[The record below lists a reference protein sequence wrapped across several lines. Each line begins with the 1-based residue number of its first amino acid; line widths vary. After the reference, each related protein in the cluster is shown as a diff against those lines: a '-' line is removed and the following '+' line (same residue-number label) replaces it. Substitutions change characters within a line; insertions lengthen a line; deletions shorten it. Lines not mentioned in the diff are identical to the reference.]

1 MNFIKLN
8 AIPSTSDYLKERIG
22 LCDCS
27 DITFVTAEHQT
38 AGRGQRGNT
47 WQSEKYKNLTF
58 SVLIK
63 SIPANWITTSSL
75 SMAVSL
81 MVFDTLKHFFIT
93 DLTVKW
99 PNDILSGNKKVSGIL
114 IENLFSNNQTCHAII
129 GVGINV
135 NQTVFKD
142 LPQASSMKN
151 ISGKI
156 FDKDEVLT
164 VFTKYFNQYIKC
176 MYDAQEDKI
185 KLKYEENLFRI
196 HKPSTFEDYRRN
208 NFTGIIRGVDNSGKL
223 QIEIEDK
230 RIISFHH
237 KEVFLRY

>member
-1 MNFIKLN
+1 MHFIKLD
-8 AIPSTSDYLKERIG
+8 AITSTNDYLKERLG
-22 LCDCS
+22 LCDCP

-47 WQSEKYKNLTF
+47 WHSESYKNLTF
-58 SVLIK
+58 SILIK
-63 SIPANWITTSSL
+63 NIPTNWITTFTL

-81 MVFDTLKHFFIT
+81 MVFDTLKHFLLP

-99 PNDILSGNKKVSGIL
+99 PNDILSGNKKISGIL
-114 IENLFSNNQTCHAII
+114 IENIFSNNQTCHAII

-142 LPQASSMKN
+142 LPHASSMKN
-151 ISGKI
+151 ISGKL

-164 VFTKYFNQYIKC
+164 VFTKYFNQYKKW
-176 MYDAQEDKI
+176 MYDAQDDKI

-230 RIISFHH
+230 RIKSYHH
-237 KEVFLRY
+237 KEVLLRY

>member
-1 MNFIKLN
+1 MHFIKLD
-8 AIPSTSDYLKERIG
+8 AIPSTSDYLKERVG
-22 LCDCS
+22 LGNCP

-38 AGRGQRGNT
+38 AGRGQRGNI
-47 WQSEKYKNLTF
+47 WQSEGSKNLTF
-58 SVLIK
+58 SVLK
-63 SIPANWITTSSL
+63 KNIPANWITTSTL

-81 MVFDTLKHFFIT
+81 MVFDTLKHFFLP

-99 PNDILSGNKKVSGIL
+99 PNDILSGNKKISGIL
-114 IENLFSNNQTCHAII
+114 IENLFSNTQTCHAII

-142 LPQASSMKN
+142 LPHASSMKN

-164 VFTKYFNQYIKC
+164 VFTKYFNQYKKC
-176 MYDAQEDKI
+176 MYDAQYDKI

-196 HKPSTFEDYRRN
+196 HKPSTFEDYQGN

-230 RIISFHH
+230 HIKSFHH